1 MGQLLTLP
9 SWKRLVD
16 LNTQV
21 GAALKANRKLQDSY
35 VYPIAAFQEF
45 LAIFGRRKS
54 AKTRSSAQERRLP
67 GATQRSPGVIIP
79 VRVYSCCITS
89 MLSII
94 YISYMASIDRS
105 IYRVPGHAYID
116 QLGRRRLPT
125 ASY

>member
-54 AKTRSSAQERRLP
+54 AKTRSSAQERGLP

-94 YISYMASIDRS
+94 YIYIYIYHIWHRSIDRS
-105 IYRVPGHAYID
+105 I
-116 QLGRRRLPT
+116 
-125 ASY
+125 